1 MNEDS
6 EAHVGAKDDK
16 DKTKIDQSRLD
27 SVNAL
32 PVKPKGILRTSQN
45 HLDGHP
51 KSATFDEQNVL
62 ET

>member
-1 MNEDS
+1 MDEDS
-6 EAHVGAKDDK
+6 EARVGAKDDK
-16 DKTKIDQSRLD
+16 DETKIDQSRTD
-27 SVNAL
+27 AINSL

-45 HLDGHP
+45 HLDAHP